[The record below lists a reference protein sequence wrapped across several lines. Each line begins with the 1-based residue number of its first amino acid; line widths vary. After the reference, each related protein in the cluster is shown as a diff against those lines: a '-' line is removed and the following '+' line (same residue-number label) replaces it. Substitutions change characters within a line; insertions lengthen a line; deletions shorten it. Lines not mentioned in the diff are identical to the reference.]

1 MVAHSHT
8 RANGGSKYRLYPIW
22 LTRAC
27 LNPLT
32 RGPNQRRETA
42 LKNAK
47 EKRDSLGILSGEVSS
62 HRIKSSVSWT
72 IFITQMLILML
83 SLDA

>member
-8 RANGGSKYRLYPIW
+8 RANGSSKYRLYSIW

-27 LNPLT
+27 LNTLN

-42 LKNAK
+42 LKNVK
-47 EKRDSLGILSGEVSS
+47 EKRHSHGILSGKVSS

-83 SLDA
+83 SLEA